1 MYAIQQFSKITALIT
16 KCHKNNELIAE
27 LWTPKKKLL
36 IVNFL
41 PDDEVGL
48 SDIGIIMAIHQN

>member
-1 MYAIQQFSKITALIT
+1 MQFNNFSKITALII

-48 SDIGIIMAIHQN
+48 SNIGIIMAIHQN